1 MHSRSLDPWAHEH
14 VFLGAGHARNERR
27 TWLVVGLTATM
38 MVAEIVGGIVFG
50 SMALLAD
57 GWHMATHVAAFGL
70 SLFTYRYA
78 RRHANNPRFTFG
90 TGKASVLGVLQV
102 Q

>member
-1 MHSRSLDPWAHEH
+1 MHTHTLAPWEHAHTFTDDPD
-14 VFLGAGHARNERR
+14 HAETR
-27 TWLVVGLTATM
+27 TTIVLKLTATM
-38 MVAEIVGGIVFG
+38 VGIEIVTGLGFR